1 MGKKRSIVIVEPIS
15 TGFNLIDDVR
25 ARGYQPVAVVATM
38 IGTDEDREALH
49 QVKKVFL
56 SRLPEEV
63 PVIDENPN
71 YEEVL
76 EEVQKYDPLL
86 VIAGSEFGVELAT
99 RLASDLG
106 LRGNKWAN
114 IGKMTRKSEM
124 HQALADYGIRYI
136 RGRIVNSVDEARA
149 FYEELGTSHIV
160 VKPTRGA
167 GTQGVLFCEGLE
179 ETLAAVRRLLALA
192 KENEY
197 LSDILIQERI
207 IGKEYIVNTVSS
219 RGRHRLASMWQ
230 YNKLAMNG
238 SNLYENSESV
248 NHLNVGHSRLIRYA
262 YQVLDA
268 IGIEWGAVHGEYI
281 VDERGPVLV
290 EVNCRPMGAS
300 MSRYYIEQIF
310 GHHETDVHLD
320 AYLYPEKFEQEAKKP
335 YRPKR
340 KAMIKCLIVAND
352 VNLQSA
358 PILQLV
364 KHLKSFYG
372 ASLERMAGEPTIART
387 RDLETAGGIIYLI
400 SEDEQQVKA
409 DCLFLH
415 KLEKDYPQMLLN
427 ELKATEDCQVERL
440 PLEEQLNRID
450 LCNSTLVFSDSNE
463 ESEHATV
470 VGGSQLATVYD
481 SYEQGLLDISRQ
493 ESFRDVE
500 SLLQQMFV
508 FFDKL
513 REGARVYIPESTYCH
528 LPYGIEGME
537 IILHA
542 AGLCIEAPR
551 PGDSQMMVVS
561 K

>member
-1 MGKKRSIVIVEPIS
+1 MGKKRSIVIVEPVS

-25 ARGYQPVAVVATM
+25 ARGYQPVAVIAPSL
-38 IGTDEDREALH
+38 GSEEDRE
-49 QVKKVFL
+49 VDREYVESFL
-56 SRLPEEV
+56 VRLPKEV

-76 EEVQKYDPLL
+76 EEVRKYDPLL
-86 VIAGSEFGVELAT
+86 VIPGSDFGVELAT
-99 RLASDLG
+99 RLGSDLG

-114 IGKMTRKSEM
+114 IGKMTKKSEM

-149 FYEELGTSHIV
+149 FYEELGTPHIV

-167 GTQGVLFCEGLE
+167 ATQGVLFCEGLE
-179 ETLAAVRRLLALA
+179 ETLAAVRRMLALA

-197 LSDILIQERI
+197 VGDILMQERI

-219 RGRHRLASMWQ
+219 EGRHRLVSMWQ
-230 YNKLAMNG
+230 YNKIMMNG
-238 SNLYENSESV
+238 TNLYENTESV

-268 IGIEWGAVHGEYI
+268 VGIEWGAVHGEYI
-281 VDERGPVLV
+281 VDERGPVLI
-290 EVNCRPMGAS
+290 EVNCRTMGLN
-300 MSRYYIEQIF
+300 MSRYFIEQIF
-310 GHHETDVHLD
+310 GHHETDAQLD

-340 KAMIKCLIVAND
+340 KAMVKSLIVAKD

-358 PILQLV
+358 PILQMV
-364 KHLKSFYG
+364 RHLKSFFD
-372 ASLERMAGEPTIART
+372 ASLERMAGDPNITRT
-387 RDLETAGGIIYLI
+387 HDLETSGGNIYLV

-427 ELKATEDCQVERL
+427 ELKTTEDCQVERL
-440 PLEEQLNRID
+440 PLDEQLNKID

-542 AGLCIEAPR
+542 AGLCIDAPR